1 MSFQERHSQNYQ
13 LAQAK
18 GFTERVD
25 ELTVKLLY
33 TEEQLRKAERE
44 RDNLKGQVKVTS
56 FSVLTIPKFC
66 LSFRCTRFTV
76 KVLI

>member
-33 TEEQLRKAERE
+33 TEEQLHKTEQE
-44 RDNLKGQVKVTS
+44 RDNLKGQVKVIS
-56 FSVLTIPKFC
+56 
-66 LSFRCTRFTV
+66 FTV
-76 KVLI
+76 FTNPNF